1 MERILVIFNM
11 PGMNAI
17 QITISGELN
26 CPEEANVSG
35 VTQLLDCK
43 TKKRYIIPTSMIA
56 YMECEEINNG
66 E

>member
-11 PGMNAI
+11 PGLEMLD
-17 QITISGELN
+17 ITISGELN

-35 VTQLLDCK
+35 VTQLSDCK
-43 TKKRYIIPTSMIA
+43 TKKRYIIPTTMIA